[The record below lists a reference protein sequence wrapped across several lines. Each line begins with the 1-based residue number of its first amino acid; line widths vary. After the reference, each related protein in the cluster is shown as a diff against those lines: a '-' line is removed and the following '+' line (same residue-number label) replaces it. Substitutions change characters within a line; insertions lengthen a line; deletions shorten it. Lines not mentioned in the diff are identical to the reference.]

1 MALRNLNDRPDNGGS
16 GEPLFCLPSHEKL
29 NQKLGPRLPKVRAT
43 TGSEG
48 ALSPNVNRNRDA
60 IDLPQRFKG

>member
-1 MALRNLNDRPDNGGS
+1 MADQDLNRRPGNGGS
-16 GEPLFCLPSHEKL
+16 GDPLFCLPNHDKL
-29 NQKLGPRLPKVRAT
+29 NQKLGPRLPKIRAT

-60 IDLPQRFKG
+60 IDLPKRFKG